1 MLCDRT
7 KEEGAAMWQRTK
19 RAREISTT
27 PSTHDRFTARTERN
41 SEAENTVSNLQ
52 AEHIELRE
60 MRNTYAWR
68 RAKYMSAVIKVL
80 KPLRVGGCKFG
91 QVTRSLSQTS
101 VILRVS
107 WYS

>member
-7 KEEGAAMWQRTK
+7 KKEGAAMWQRTK

-41 SEAENTVSNLQ
+41 REAEIQIQFASR
-52 AEHIELRE
+52 EHWVKGDEEYVRMAACNIYSCSHESSHPF
-60 MRNTYAWR
+60 T
-68 RAKYMSAVIKVL
+68 
-80 KPLRVGGCKFG
+80 GGCKFG
-91 QVTRSLSQTS
+91 QVTRSLSQLS
-101 VILRVS
+101 VILRVN